1 MSIATRK
8 TMVFIDGGY
17 LRRKLLDI
25 KGDDI
30 FDIAKFQNELCKRLV
45 TNRSFFHYEL
55 IRTYY
60 YDCNFDL
67 TDSSLSDAYKTKF
80 SDNKRLFDGL
90 NSRRKVEVK
99 LGHLSNSTP
108 PRQKGMDVLIAI
120 DMLSK
125 AFDNHYDIGILF
137 CGDNDFIPIVKAIK
151 DQTGKRVFGGFFKDH
166 CPLELMME
174 FDEYYEIRYPHSSFH
189 EFGL

>member
-1 MSIATRK
+1 MSVATRK

-17 LRRKLLDI
+17 LRKKLLDI
-25 KGDDI
+25 KGDEI
-30 FDIAKFQNELCKRLV
+30 FDITKFQNELCKRLV
-45 TNRSFFHYEL
+45 TDRSYFHYEL

-67 TDSSLSDAYKTKF
+67 TDSSLSEAYKKKF
-80 SDNKRLFDGL
+80 SENKRLFDRL
-90 NSRRKVEVK
+90 NGRRKVEVR

-151 DQTGKRVFGGFFKDH
+151 DQTGKR
-166 CPLELMME
+166 E
-174 FDEYYEIRYPHSSFH
+174 
-189 EFGL
+189 